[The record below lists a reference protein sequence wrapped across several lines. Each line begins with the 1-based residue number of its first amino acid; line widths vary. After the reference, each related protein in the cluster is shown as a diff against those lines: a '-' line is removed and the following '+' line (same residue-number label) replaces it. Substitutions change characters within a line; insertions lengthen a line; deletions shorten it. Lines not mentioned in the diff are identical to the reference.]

1 MNERTAATAHGR
13 RYSDAPALHPNLVL
27 GSLQLL
33 FWTLFHP
40 AAWRNHVARI
50 DPDLPPDFCLTELR
64 KEHWRHPVLQRLLLI
79 VFGVWP
85 FLIAAFIGVTLRW
98 GGASDYEIR
107 YGIAEGAAF
116 GLAVGLALSLTV
128 SLSIAFNAAIATSLV
143 MGATAA
149 STEGIGLGLAIG
161 IAFGLAESARSR
173 LTAYSPM
180 RQIGGVVVG
189 LVSSIGALLIISTAL
204 ALAGEFAYGMT
215 FGAIEGIAVGVA
227 ALLRTK
233 RRRQSALS
241 GVIYGA
247 LVGIFYSTV
256 QLASEGLAS
265 GIVEGAIFSLLC
277 ALSYTA
283 TKAIV
288 DPWAGAV
295 AGALGGGGWIAIFT
309 ALAGEIAIWPTL
321 PLAAAGILLGLSI
334 AWWRPIVSYP
344 LIATWNLLL
353 YRIEERRKAGQPT
366 VLHLHSAF
374 WDENQRWRLPG
385 LEEHLLLV
393 IDHDPD
399 EGQLALDYLVNG
411 QQHWAIQAVQLEL
424 DARNLEQCDDVQ
436 RIAHAHRTLAAGE
449 SQSPA
454 GALLRSFTRISAD
467 VDAALHQES
476 AYNQRLALSAVEDRV
491 DALLRELTR
500 NTERYAVRFR
510 PIAAQWRQALADHGR
525 ALAETVEQRQEID
538 NPYVIG
544 VPLTAQQEIF
554 IGRTDISA
562 RIEQLLLDRRRPPLL
577 LYGQRRMGKTSL
589 LNNLG
594 RLLPSTITPLFVDLQ
609 GPASQAQ
616 NDAGFLYNVARGM
629 VMSAERQRGVILP
642 PPVYEELA
650 ADPYTRFD
658 EWLDRVEKALG
669 SATALLALDEFEVL
683 DNAIGRGRFEA
694 ENVMGMLRHIIQHRA
709 QFKVLLA
716 GSHPLDEFKR
726 WASYL
731 INVQVVHIGYL
742 KEEETRQLV
751 TQPVKNFALRYAED
765 AVERVWTLTRGHPA
779 LTQLLCYEIVTLKNE
794 QPPAARRMARREDVD
809 AAVPEALS
817 HGSFFF
823 ADIESNQVDAAGVA
837 VLRQIAAQGEGACV
851 TPATLSAPAPGE
863 LETILKKLAQRE
875 LIEALESNGGAG
887 YRFNVELIRRWF
899 APHP

>member
-1 MNERTAATAHGR
+1 MNRHIDATPHGQ
-13 RYSDAPALHPNLVL
+13 RYSDAPPLSSNLIA

-33 FWTLFHP
+33 FWILFHP
-40 AAWRNHVARI
+40 TAWRSHIARI
-50 DPDLPPDFCLTELR
+50 DPTLPPDFCLAELR
-64 KEHWRHPVLQRLLLI
+64 REHWRNPALQRLVI
-79 VFGVWP
+79 MIFGIWP
-85 FLIAAFIGVTLRW
+85 VLVGALVSLTLWMNGAPGEKIFYGVT
-98 GGASDYEIR
+98 
-107 YGIAEGAAF
+107 EGMAF
-116 GLAVGLALSLTV
+116 GLSIGFALSLTV
-128 SLSIAFNAAIATSLV
+128 SLSIGLSAVVASGIAV
-143 MGATAA
+143 GATADTA
-149 STEGIGLGLAIG
+149 EGIALGLAIG
-161 IAFGLAESARSR
+161 IAFGLAENTRSR
-173 LTAYSPM
+173 LTTYSPM

-189 LVSSIGALLIISTAL
+189 LISSIVAFGVAVAL
-204 ALAGEFAYGMT
+204 ATSITYGLA
-215 FGAIEGIAVGVA
+215 FGVIEGIAVSMA
-227 ALLRTK
+227 AVLRT
-233 RRRQSALS
+233 RRWRRSIL
-241 GVIYGA
+241 YGA
-247 LVGIFYSTV
+247 SYGLLVGICYS
-256 QLASEGLAS
+256 LLKSASESLAY
-265 GIVEGAIFSLLC
+265 GIAEGAIFSLLC
-277 ALSYTA
+277 ALPYA
-283 TKAIV
+283 TTKSIV

-295 AGALGGGGWIAIFT
+295 AGALGGGGWMAIFV
-309 ALAGEIAIWPTL
+309 ALSGEVSIWPTL
-321 PLAAAGILLGLSI
+321 PLGAAGILLGLSI

-344 LIATWNLLL
+344 LIAAWNLWL
-353 YRIEERRKAGQPT
+353 YRIEERREAGQPA

-393 IDHDPD
+393 IARDPN
-399 EGQLALDYLVNG
+399 EGQSALDYLLNG

-436 RIAHAHRTLAAGE
+436 SIAQAHRTLADGE
-449 SQSPA
+449 SQSPD
-454 GALLRSFTRISAD
+454 GALLRSFIRISSD

-491 DALLRELTR
+491 DGLLRELTR

-510 PIAAQWRQALADHGR
+510 PIASQWRQTLADHGR

-629 VMSAERQRGVILP
+629 VISAERQRGLALP

-669 SATALLALDEFEVL
+669 NATALLALDEFEVL

-726 WASYL
+726 WSSYL

-742 KEEETRQLV
+742 KDEEARQLV
-751 TQPVKNFALRYAED
+751 TQPVKNFALRYEEN
-765 AVERVWTLTRGHPA
+765 AVARVMAITRGHPA

-794 QPPAARRMARREDVD
+794 QPPATRRLARCEDVD
-809 AAVPEALS
+809 EAVPEALS

-823 ADIESNQVDAAGVA
+823 ADIERNQVDAAGVA
-837 VLRQIAAQGEGACV
+837 VLRQIAAQGEGARV
-851 TPATLSAPAPGE
+851 APHTLSAPAPNE
-863 LETILKKLAQRE
+863 LEATLKALTRRE
-875 LIEALESNGGAG
+875 LIEPLESNGDTR
-887 YRFNVELIRRWF
+887 YRFNIELIRRWF

>member
-1 MNERTAATAHGR
+1 MNERPLPTPSGR
-13 RYSDAPALHPNLVL
+13 RYSDAPPLSSNLIL

-33 FWTLFHP
+33 FWILFHP
-40 AAWRNHVARI
+40 SAWRNHIARI
-50 DPDLPPDFCLTELR
+50 DPDLPPDFCLAELR
-64 KEHWRHPVLQRLLLI
+64 REHWQNPILQRLLLI
-79 VFGVWP
+79 VFGIWP
-85 FLIAAFIGVTLRW
+85 VLTGAIIGLTLW
-98 GGASDYEIR
+98 MGGASNVEIF
-107 YGIAEGAAF
+107 YGISEGMAF
-116 GLAVGLALSLTV
+116 GLSIGFALGLTV
-128 SLSIAFNAAIATSLV
+128 SLSIGLSAVVATSMA

-149 STEGIGLGLAIG
+149 AAEGIGLGLAVG
-161 IAFGLAESARSR
+161 IAFGLAESTRSR
-173 LTAYSPM
+173 MTMYSPM

-189 LVSSIGALLIISTAL
+189 LISSVVAFGIAMVL
-204 ALAGEFAYGMT
+204 ATSIAYGLA
-215 FGAIEGIAVGVA
+215 FGVMEGIAVSLA
-227 ALLRTK
+227 AILRTRHW
-233 RRRQSALS
+233 RRSVLYGVVYGILVGVSYSALKP
-241 GVIYGA
+241 
-247 LVGIFYSTV
+247 T
-256 QLASEGLAS
+256 SEGLAS

-277 ALSYTA
+277 ALPYA
-283 TKAIV
+283 TTKSIV

-295 AGALGGGGWIAIFT
+295 AGALGGGGWIAIF
-309 ALAGEIAIWPTL
+309 AAVSNEVSVWPAL
-321 PLAAAGILLGLSI
+321 PLGAAGILLGLSI
-334 AWWRPIVSYP
+334 GWWRPIALYP
-344 LIATWNLLL
+344 LIAAWNLWL
-353 YRIEERRKAGQPT
+353 YRAEERREASRPAL
-366 VLHLHSAF
+366 LHLHSAF

-393 IDHDPD
+393 IARDPD
-399 EGQLALDYLVNG
+399 EGQMAMDYLING
-411 QQHWAIQAVQLEL
+411 QQQWAIQAVQLEL
-424 DARNLEQCDDVQ
+424 DARALEQCDGVQ
-436 RIAHAHRTLAAGE
+436 SIAQAHRALAAGE
-449 SQSPA
+449 LQNPG
-454 GALLRSFTRISAD
+454 GALLRSFIRISSD

-491 DALLRELTR
+491 DGLLRELTR

-510 PIAAQWRQALADHGR
+510 PIAAQWRQTLADHGR

-594 RLLPSTITPLFVDLQ
+594 RLLPSTIVPLFVDLQ

-616 NDAGFLYNVARGM
+616 NDAGFLYNIARGM
-629 VMSAERQRGVILP
+629 IISAERQRGMTLP
-642 PPVYEELA
+642 PPVYEELVT
-650 ADPYTRFD
+650 DPYTRFD
-658 EWLDRVEKALG
+658 EWLDKVEKVLG

-694 ENVMGMLRHIIQHRA
+694 ENVMGMLRHIIQHRP

-742 KEEETRQLV
+742 KGEETRQLV
-751 TQPVKNFALRYAED
+751 TQPVKNFALRYEED
-765 AVERVWTLTRGHPA
+765 AVERVLALTNGHPA

-794 QPPAARRMARREDVD
+794 QPPATRRLARREDVD

-823 ADIESNQVDAAGVA
+823 ADIEQNQVDEAGVA
-837 VLRQIAAQGEGACV
+837 VLRQIAAQGESTCV
-851 TPATLSAPAPGE
+851 APQTLSTPVSCE
-863 LETILKKLAQRE
+863 LATILKTLAQRE
-875 LIEALESNGGAG
+875 IIEPIESAG
-887 YRFNVELIRRWF
+887 EPYYRFKVELIRRWF
-899 APHP
+899 APHS